1 MKKILFL
8 SLFITFISLCSFQ
21 NVFAIGMMTQPIV
34 VKDILRGQET
44 MVTLNLLNS
53 EKKEVTYGLKG
64 EGQVASWVN
73 FYNIEDKDLKTPI
86 KEIIKLKTSFIPS
99 TYNVGQG
106 KPLSIRVLYANEG
119 NVTVK
124 PELHLKVSKKEGA
137 TVYNVIFPY
146 PDDQETVR
154 AYAQKEIP
162 AVEWQTTGQDMGNYT
177 AEMKVFLNGSEMQ
190 TESFDF
196 SIGNAN
202 LGALAAL
209 SLFGSNTMMLVWL
222 GIGAVVAA
230 GIFII
235 LKKGIKFSF

>member
-1 MKKILFL
+1 MLPAEKFINVKAKISVPQDMPNGTYTGKILVFL
-8 SLFITFISLCSFQ
+8 TAS
-21 NVFAIGMMTQPIV
+21 
-34 VKDILRGQET
+34 
-44 MVTLNLLNS
+44 
-53 EKKEVTYGLKG
+53 
-64 EGQVASWVN
+64 GQVATEDTSVN
-73 FYNIEDKDLKTPI
+73 VSQEVSRDVTVTVTD